1 MNKKSVDG
9 NLEKTLA
16 NLESHPALLKRC
28 QQLYLEKVIESKTCV
43 EIAEKHG
50 LNVSTVSRYIGA
62 YKKTTEKYFT
72 SPTITDVLAFCNAEI
87 GRLLKRREEVET
99 HRDYKDLTGEV
110 RQFQEMVNEV
120 SGLINRKPEVN
131 IWVVNNVIAVIT
143 EGLPALL
150 ESKVG
155 TTLSQEDVNSILTS
169 LAQKLE
175 DNNVGIA

>member
-1 MNKKSVDG
+1 MKKHPDS

-43 EIAEKHG
+43 EIAEEHG

-120 SGLINRKPEVN
+120 SGLINRKTDVN
-131 IWVVNNVIAVIT
+131 IRVVNNMVSMVT
-143 EGLPALL
+143 ETLPYML
-150 ESKVG
+150 ESNLGK
-155 TTLSQEDVNSILTS
+155 TITKELINEMLESF
-169 LAQKLE
+169 AQKLE
-175 DNNVGIA
+175 DSTAEAS